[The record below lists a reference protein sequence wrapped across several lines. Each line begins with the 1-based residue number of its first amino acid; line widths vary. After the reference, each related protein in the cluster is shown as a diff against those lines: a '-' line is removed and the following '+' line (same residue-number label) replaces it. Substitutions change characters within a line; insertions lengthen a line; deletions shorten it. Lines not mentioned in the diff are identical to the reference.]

1 MSISKFQQ
9 LISICQT
16 TSGEGSRKIIKQAIA
31 DLDEYGRE
39 LCFLALN
46 PYITFGIKQLP
57 RINMYSLVDGDLSQ
71 FFTLCDDLAERR
83 ITGNNAKLRVIECLE
98 QYTEETAYL
107 LERVL
112 RKNLQASFNVKTYN
126 SAVPKQDA
134 IPVFSVMLAD
144 KCETDDEFND
154 LTESEILADYK
165 YDGVRTIIMVEGRS
179 FKFFSREGIPMDHC
193 DGLFDEDLTAIQQ
206 VYGNFVLDCEQF
218 SKSWEQTM
226 NSRKSGD
233 SLAKQQ
239 LNLLAFFIMPIRD
252 WFEQSTKITMGENRE
267 TLISLCKNLN
277 LRKISPSAAEEI
289 STVKEIKE
297 MLAKVT
303 TPGFENQPKGYEGLI
318 IKRKSA
324 VYQWKRV
331 LDWCKV
337 KNFYDI
343 DVLVTEVAPGRP
355 NTKYSNV
362 MGKVRVKGY
371 TESGVLVEGYIGSGF
386 SDAQR
391 KLFFDNPE
399 LIVGKTIVC
408 SYQEITKPSAKQPVA
423 NLRFGTFVRF
433 HDSKIL
439 TVEDFE

>member
-1 MSISKFQQ
+1 MSILKFKE
-9 LISICQT
+9 LISICET
-16 TSGEGSRKIIKQAIA
+16 TSGEGSRKVIKQAIS

-57 RINMYSLVDGDLSQ
+57 PINMYSLEDGALSE
-71 FFTLCDDLAERR
+71 FFTLCDDLAERK
-83 ITGNNAKLRVIECLE
+83 ITGNIAKLRVIDCLE
-98 QYTEETAYL
+98 QYTEETANL
-107 LERVL
+107 LARVL
-112 RKNLQASFNVKTYN
+112 RKNLQATFNVKTYN

-134 IPVFSVMLAD
+134 IPVFNVMLAD
-144 KCETDDEFND
+144 KCETDEEFND

-165 YDGVRTIIMVEGRS
+165 YDGVRTIVMAEGRT
-179 FKFFSREGIPMDHC
+179 FKFFSREGIQMDHC
-193 DGLFDEDLTAIQQ
+193 DGLFDEDLISIQQ
-206 VYGNFVLDCEQF
+206 VYGDFVLDCEQF

-239 LNLLAFFIMPIRD
+239 LNLLAFFIMPLVD
-252 WFEQSTKITMGENRE
+252 WFEQSTKITMGQNRE
-267 TLISLCKNLN
+267 TLISLCRDLN
-277 LRKISPSAAEEI
+277 LQKISPSAAEEV
-289 STVKEIKE
+289 STVEDIKK
-297 MLAKVT
+297 MLVKVT

-331 LDWCKV
+331 MDWCKV

-343 DVLVTEVAPGRP
+343 DVMVTEIAPGRP

-362 MGKVRVKGY
+362 MGRVKVKGY
-371 TESGVLVEGYIGSGF
+371 TEHGVLVEGWIGSGF

-391 KLFFDNPE
+391 KQFYENPE
-399 LIVGKTIVC
+399 LILHKTIVA
-408 SYQEITKPSAKQPVA
+408 SYQEITKPTAKQPVP
-423 NLRFGTFVRF
+423 NLRFATFVRF
-433 HDSKIL
+433 HDSKTL
-439 TVEDFE
+439 TYDDFE